1 MDDQNSD
8 QSFLSGT
15 NATFINDLY
24 KEWKIN
30 PNAVPKEWDLWFKSN
45 GDEAILDDGPSWAK
59 KNSQVIGAIDTVESV
74 RAVADKS
81 PFPTIPLA
89 TARTL
94 STVSIAPTT

>member
-15 NATFINDLY
+15 NVTFINDLY

-45 GDEAILDDGPSWAK
+45 DCLLYTSPSPR
-59 KNSQVIGAIDTVESV
+59 DL
-74 RAVADKS
+74 
-81 PFPTIPLA
+81 P
-89 TARTL
+89 
-94 STVSIAPTT
+94 

>member
-45 GDEAILDDGPSWAK
+45 GDEAIPVSYTHL
-59 KNSQVIGAIDTVESV
+59 TL
-74 RAVADKS
+74 
-81 PFPTIPLA
+81 PTMLW
-89 TARTL
+89 
-94 STVSIAPTT
+94 V

>member
-59 KNSQVIGAIDTVESV
+59 KNSQVIGALDTVESV
-74 RAVADKS
+74 
-81 PFPTIPLA
+81 
-89 TARTL
+89 
-94 STVSIAPTT
+94 